1 MHRAKTIF
9 GSSSEGRT
17 FDAITSQLP
26 QGWTLYPNVPFPNI
40 VKAEKGELRDGEWD
54 YYLKTAADYVLTTGL
69 KSEPSLA
76 LEFDGLGEGFSLGD
90 TYVQARET
98 DDPYRSLKLNFKL
111 RVCRA
116 VALPLLI
123 ISFEEVSALRQGD
136 ARMIVHSI
144 VGQHIAD
151 RVCRDTIR
159 RWEAEGRGVG
169 KDFDEIMWE
178 LAELKADLQFRYDPF
193 LAGLEAGCDEFH
205 RLGVAMS
212 WQPLF
217 QPDVLTSLRTKQPF
231 ESVGCRFT
239 ASGGKFSS
247 PVVQVV
253 WVRNFAGHELS
264 GMPCE
269 EVPISTGVNPLKVA
283 HNIAWYFGQR
293 RTLEAANLGGQRF

>member
-1 MHRAKTIF
+1 MHKAKTIF
-9 GSSSEGRT
+9 GSSSERRT

-26 QGWTLYPNVPFPNI
+26 QAWTLYPNVPFPSI
-40 VKAEKGELRDGEWD
+40 VKAEKDELKDGEWD
-54 YYLKTAADYVLTTGL
+54 YYLKTSVDFVLTTPT
-69 KSEPSLA
+69 SEPSLA

-90 TYVQARET
+90 TYVQTRAT
-98 DDPYRSLKLNFKL
+98 DDPYRTLKLNFKL
-111 RVCRA
+111 RMCRA
-116 VALPLLI
+116 VGLLLLI
-123 ISFEEVSALRQGD
+123 ISFEEISALRQGD
-136 ARMIVHSI
+136 ARMIVHSV

-151 RVCRDTIR
+151 RVYRDTIR
-159 RWEAEGRGVG
+159 RWEVEGRGVG
-169 KDFDEIMWE
+169 KSFDETMWE
-178 LAELKADLQFRYDPF
+178 AAELKADLQFQYDPF

-205 RLGVAMS
+205 RLGVVMS

-239 ASGGKFSS
+239 ASGGKLRST
-247 PVVQVV
+247 VVLVV

-264 GMPCE
+264 AMPCA

-293 RTLEAANLGGQRF
+293 RTLESANLSGQKF